1 MIRKINLMGV
11 PLQVEDLLFNIDR
24 KKQRKRECFACGEK
38 GHFRDNC
45 PTMVEPKKE
54 RRKGKALTSVKT
66 WDGSSNEDEPLRT
79 RSHRSSS
86 RSSWSSHKCLMA
98 RGKMSIPSSSDESS
112 SDDEGE
118 GKPSVD
124 DLAKAVKFFQDVC
137 TKQKAR
143 LKTLKNKLISSQND
157 YKGLLEKFEG
167 FTNLNCELSTKIEQ
181 LESSATSIATDDG
194 LIKKNELLKAKL
206 ASSQEAIE
214 NLLEKMEILSIH
226 NNELTTKLENIA
238 STPGAS
244 LVEIP
249 EIIKK
254 DASISCFDL
263 INDSNPCNQVPV
275 ENIVV
280 ETCSDEVAKENEQ
293 LRQEVA
299 HLGKALYDKKGK
311 AKQIRPPQD
320 NTTVGVNKPME
331 GETMIC
337 RLCHMEGHKSFQCK
351 AMIGDKKKQK
361 FKQKPTSKISN
372 TYIKKVDK
380 KAATPYLIKK
390 KKNGKVIAIKANKQS
405 NKGKGAKRI
414 WVPKEIISTM
424 KSTKKVWIPKGK

>member
-1 MIRKINLMGV
+1 L
-11 PLQVEDLLFNIDR
+11 
-24 KKQRKRECFACGEK
+24 
-38 GHFRDNC
+38 
-45 PTMVEPKKE
+45 
-54 RRKGKALTSVKT
+54 
-66 WDGSSNEDEPLRT
+66 
-79 RSHRSSS
+79 
-86 RSSWSSHKCLMA
+86 A
-98 RGKMSIPSSSDESS
+98 RGNKSIPSSSDESS

-124 DLAKAVKFFQDVC
+124 ELAEAIEFFQDVC
-137 TKQKAR
+137 TKQKAQ
-143 LKTLKNKLISSQND
+143 LKTSKNKLVSSQND
-157 YKGLLEKFEG
+157 YKGLLEKFET
-167 FTNLNCELSTKIEQ
+167 FVNLNSELSTKIEL
-181 LESSATSIATDDG
+181 LESSAPSTATDDG
-194 LIKKNELLKAKL
+194 LIKKNEKLKAKL
-206 ASSQEAIE
+206 ASSQEAIA
-214 NLLEKMEILSIH
+214 NLLEKMKILSMH
-226 NNELTTKLENIA
+226 NNELTTKLENIG
-238 STPGAS
+238 STPAAS

-254 DASISCFDL
+254 DASTSCFDL
-263 INDSNPCNQVPV
+263 INDSNPCNQVLV

-293 LRQEVA
+293 LKQEVA
-299 HLGKALYDKKGK
+299 RLGKTLYDKKGK

-320 NTTVGVNKPME
+320 NTTAGVNKPME

-351 AMIGDKKKQK
+351 AMTGDKQR
-361 FKQKPTSKISN
+361 QKPSSKISN

-380 KAATPYLIKK
+380 KTATPYLIKK
-390 KKNGKVIAIKANKQS
+390 KKNGKVIAIKANKQA